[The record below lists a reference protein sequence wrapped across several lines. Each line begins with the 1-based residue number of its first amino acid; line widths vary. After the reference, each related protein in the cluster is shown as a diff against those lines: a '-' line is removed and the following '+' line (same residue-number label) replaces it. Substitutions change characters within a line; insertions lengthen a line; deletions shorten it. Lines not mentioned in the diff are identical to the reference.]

1 MKRCMIVGL
10 ALCTI
15 AAAAFAEE
23 VSPSINVGG
32 ELTYGFVVNPGTD
45 PGFTDLLDAADINF
59 SGQLDAYNSY
69 RIRLDFNNGATDQLQ
84 EADDLAVDE
93 AFIRTDLAQYLGL
106 DAMGL
111 VLQWRNGFDDTNA
124 SVLSAGTRYAFDE
137 DVMDNGDLSTDDT
150 WISEVTLGFM
160 DIVSLKSAWA
170 WDTDQGADDI
180 PEMLFEVSSAPVS
193 GVQAAVAYSTNRTAG
208 GTIGVSSS
216 FAVTELVPTMA
227 SSGLG
232 LDVGANFAYNLSA
245 SDDYAESGV
254 EDDFIAPEQAVWG
267 ASAKVTY
274 LGADLGV
281 SYLGGAE
288 DDENAAAGFVVIGV
302 DAGYQ
307 LIEDLGVYGGVA
319 LDFTDYEAV
328 GTRENIE
335 GVAGG
340 EFGVSWDVGGLNFKT
355 GYWFSDGYAEGA
367 IDALGE
373 DDTGDMNPDGG
384 MFFRFS
390 YEWGI

>member
-1 MKRCMIVGL
+1 MKRFAIVGL

-15 AAAAFAEE
+15 AAAAFAEEE

-32 ELTYGFVVNPGTD
+32 ELTYGFVVNPDTA
-45 PGFTDLLDAADINF
+45 PTFTDLLDTADINL
-59 SGQLDAYNSY
+59 SGNMDAYNSY
-69 RIRLDFNNGATDQLQ
+69 RIRLDFNGGTDELQ

-93 AFIRTDLAQYLGL
+93 AFIRTDLARYFGL
-106 DAMGL
+106 DAMG
-111 VLQWRNGFDDTNA
+111 VVIEWRNGFDDTNA
-124 SVLSAGTRYAFDE
+124 SVYSAGTRYAFDE
-137 DVMDNGDLSTDDT
+137 DTIDNDDLSTDDT
-150 WISEVTLGFM
+150 WISEMTLGFT
-160 DIVSLKSAWA
+160 DLVRLKSAWA
-170 WDTDQGADDI
+170 WDTAQGADDI
-180 PEMLFEVSSAPVS
+180 PEMLFEVSSAPVP
-193 GVQAAVAYSTNRTAG
+193 GVNAAVMYSTNRTAG

-216 FAVTELVPTMA
+216 FALAEFVPTFV
-227 SSGLG
+227 SSGIG
-232 LDVGANFAYNLSA
+232 LDLGASVAYNLSE
-245 SDDYAESGV
+245 SDDFADSGV
-254 EDDFIAPEQAVWG
+254 EADFIAPEQAVWG

-288 DDENAAAGFVVIGV
+288 DDENAAAGFAVIGV

-319 LDFTDYEAV
+319 LDFTDYEAI
-328 GTRENIE
+328 GGGENID

-340 EFGVSWDVGGLNFKT
+340 EFGVSWDIGGLNVKT
-355 GYWFSDGYAEGA
+355 GYWFSDGYAAGS

-373 DDTGDMNPDGG
+373 DGDGDMNPDGG